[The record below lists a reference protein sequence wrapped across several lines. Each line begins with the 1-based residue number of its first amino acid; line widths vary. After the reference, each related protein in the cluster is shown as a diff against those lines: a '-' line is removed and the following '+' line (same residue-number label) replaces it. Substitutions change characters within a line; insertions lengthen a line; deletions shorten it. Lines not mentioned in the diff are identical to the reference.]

1 MLIVKNVPASEQTWD
16 IYLMILMH
24 NCMSSVL
31 TPSSSHQ
38 FNFARADKWVGLKQE
53 NEEREWCLLIFEFL
67 LVPNIF
73 FQFRLSHT
81 NACET
86 EKKKKSISV
95 LFPLANKTVF
105 DINHLTQTAIQKLY
119 LQ

>member
-16 IYLMILMH
+16 IYLMTLMH

-38 FNFARADKWVGLKQE
+38 FNFTRADKWLGLKQE

-67 LVPNIF
+67 LVTNIF
-73 FQFRLSHT
+73 FQFRLV
-81 NACET
+81 
-86 EKKKKSISV
+86 KQKKKSICV
-95 LFPLANKTVF
+95 LFPSANKTVF
-105 DINHLTQTAIQKLY
+105 DMNHLTRTAIQKLY